1 MFMFMLRL
9 SAGALSVSACALS
22 VRRAQRPRA
31 QSNRRAAARG
41 IVHWAQ
47 RAARR
52 SRWLEQLAS
61 GALTSLYEVIA
72 EPKPICG
79 VVLASVSTASI

>member
-31 QSNRRAAARG
+31 QSNRRAAATE
-41 IVHWAQ
+41 IVHQAQ
-47 RAARR
+47 RAGSIVARASRTACSVLLTAR
-52 SRWLEQLAS
+52 SLWLVWE
-61 GALTSLYEVIA
+61 
-72 EPKPICG
+72 
-79 VVLASVSTASI
+79 